1 MERVF
6 LKTKKYENLSDEA
19 LLTQFR
25 QKQDMNLLGI
35 LYERYMTLLYG
46 LCLKYFKDREQA
58 KDMVMHIFEKVVQ
71 KVLQT
76 EVSNFKFWLYVLARN
91 ECLMVLRKKNQIFLQ
106 EFCLDSEEENM
117 EKSAFGYLTNED
129 PNESEN
135 VLQLLEKGL
144 EVLSDEQKI
153 CIKLFYL
160 KKKSYQEICEQ
171 TGYEINKVK
180 SYIQNGK
187 RNLRIFME
195 KNGFQYLCI
204 VFLWN
209 IL

>member
-1 MERVF
+1 MVF

-58 KDMVMHIFEKVVQ
+58 KDMVMQIFEKLAQ
-71 KVLQT
+71 KALQT
-76 EVSNFKFWLYVLARN
+76 EVSNFKSWLYVLARN
-91 ECLMVLRKKNQIFLQ
+91 ECLMALRKKNQIFLQ
-106 EFCLDSEEENM
+106 EFWLDSEEENM
-117 EKSAFGYLTNED
+117 EKPAFWHLTSED
-129 PNESEN
+129 PDESEN
-135 VLQLLEKGL
+135 ALQILEKGL

-160 KKKSYQEICEQ
+160 EKKSYQEICQQ
-171 TGYEINKVK
+171 TGYEMSKVK

-195 KNGFQYLCI
+195 KNGFQYIWI
-204 VFLWN
+204 VLLWN